1 MKMGWSFHPEH
12 GFSKSCGG
20 DVHVKG
26 YMRGGPVRKAE
37 GGTVKPHG
45 KAFPPAKVPT
55 PTVGTKGPDLD
66 VKFPGNH
73 LAFAKGGHL
82 SKKFREEEGHPHKM
96 HKAEG
101 GHFESEDSEPHESQA
116 GYSHKEGEE
125 GEHLEARR
133 GGKIMKK
140 AEGGPVHNHFL
151 SGHKLA
157 SMPIGIKHP
166 KHGHKAVKQYS
177 PATHESLGYQKFA
190 AGGMARPT
198 GMPRAPVIGMKRQ
211 RHAPSMPGGGGQGM
225 GRPQPGIPGMPQG
238 GTSSFGQQPMKPR
251 GIPSAMG
258 TMGGMAGG
266 MKKGGH
272 HKK

>member
-1 MKMGWSFHPEH
+1 MGGGKMKMGWSFDKEH

-20 DVHVKG
+20 GVQVKG

-37 GGTVKPHG
+37 GGTVKPTG
-45 KAFPPAKVPT
+45 KSFPAAPKQS
-55 PTVGTKGPDLD
+55 PTVGAKGPDLD

-73 LAFAKGGHL
+73 LAFAKGGH
-82 SKKFREEEGHPHKM
+82 
-96 HKAEG
+96 
-101 GHFESEDSEPHESQA
+101 FESENSEPHESQE
-116 GYSHKEGEE
+116 GYSHKEPEQGEP
-125 GEHLEARR
+125 LEARK
-133 GGKIMKK
+133 GGKIMRK

-151 SGHKLA
+151 SSHKLA
-157 SMPIGIKHP
+157 SMPVGLHQP
-166 KHGHKAVKQYS
+166 ALGHKVHPHHKVK
-177 PATHESLGYQKFA
+177 THEKVGYQKFA

-238 GTSSFGQQPMKPR
+238 GTASFGQQPMKPR